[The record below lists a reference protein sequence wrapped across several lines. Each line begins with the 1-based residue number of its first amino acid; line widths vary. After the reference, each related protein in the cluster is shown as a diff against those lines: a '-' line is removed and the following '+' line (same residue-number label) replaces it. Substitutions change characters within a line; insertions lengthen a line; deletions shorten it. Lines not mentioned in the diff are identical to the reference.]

1 VSKGCKPFLTLS
13 ALASDHTVTSPTWHT
28 TMVATEA
35 ASTVNG
41 ISKTNGKAIKSKNQ
55 LRRAKQKQ
63 KKNGVSSEVLVF
75 VDNACL
81 APFTV

>member
-1 VSKGCKPFLTLS
+1 
-13 ALASDHTVTSPTWHT
+13 
-28 TMVATEA
+28 MVATEA